1 MGLSPDFIP
10 GLRHHC
16 FSPDA
21 EEMNVSELE
30 MSSQQHPSAGGS
42 VVLHDSVSLQ
52 SVTSQRVSETHRG
65 PLKMM
70 QGDAN

>member
-1 MGLSPDFIP
+1 MGLSPNFIP

-21 EEMNVSELE
+21 EEMNVNGLE

-42 VVLHDSVSLQ
+42 VVLHDSVLLQ
-52 SVTSQRVSETHRG
+52 SVRSQKWCLRPTGG
-65 PLKMM
+65 P
-70 QGDAN
+70 